1 MEHEGR
7 GRILCCMRRTRNTA
21 NAALP
26 PFRVHTLTGSE
37 RSTCDQLS
45 VAADV
50 PGHPTA
56 ARECQLD
63 PLDAVAGRRVY
74 KRDSLNRPE
83 KPMPCWFRTA
93 LALPLLLAAG
103 SALAQAPANPTQ
115 RLRGTVESFDG
126 GTLVMTE
133 RSGETLRLALDEKF
147 TINEVVPIELAA
159 ILPGSF
165 IGAAA
170 MPQPDGTQRAL
181 EVLVFPEAAR
191 GSGEGHYPWDLQPGS
206 TMTNATVADLAAS
219 ADGRTLKLRYKDG
232 EKTLLVPQGVPVVT
246 FKPGD
251 SSLLVPGAK
260 VMVTAQLRDGR
271 PVALRALAG
280 RNGFQPPM

>member
-1 MEHEGR
+1 
-7 GRILCCMRRTRNTA
+7 
-21 NAALP
+21 
-26 PFRVHTLTGSE
+26 
-37 RSTCDQLS
+37 
-45 VAADV
+45 
-50 PGHPTA
+50 
-56 ARECQLD
+56 
-63 PLDAVAGRRVY
+63 
-74 KRDSLNRPE
+74 
-83 KPMPCWFRTA
+83 
-93 LALPLLLAAG
+93 LLLAAG